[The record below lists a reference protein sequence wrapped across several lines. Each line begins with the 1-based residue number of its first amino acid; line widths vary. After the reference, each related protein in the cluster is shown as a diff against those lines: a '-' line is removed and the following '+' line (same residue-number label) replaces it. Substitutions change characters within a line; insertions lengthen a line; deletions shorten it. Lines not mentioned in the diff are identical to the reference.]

1 MLFYVVQKLSI
12 SHFPVSTP
20 ISISKFV
27 RPLILAWLHGLLS
40 HLQPLSNQPIFFKT
54 EDARANPPSQVR
66 SLVMRPLTRKRER
79 CGDLW
84 AKQSGIGLAVATLR
98 SWLVESRYGDII
110 YQYIST
116 KRLVLESTPIAV
128 GWLLMRYG
136 VIRTSCSLVI
146 LSPCLSLSYAITAVF
161 WDDVQE

>member
-12 SHFPVSTP
+12 FHFPVSTP

-27 RPLILAWLHGLLS
+27 RPLILAWLHCLLS

-54 EDARANPPSQVR
+54 EDAGEPAVASEVFGYAPLDQETREVRGSLGKTEWDRASR
-66 SLVMRPLTRKRER
+66 
-79 CGDLW
+79 
-84 AKQSGIGLAVATLR
+84 LAVATLF
-98 SWLVESRYGDII
+98 SWLVESRYGAII

-128 GWLLMRYG
+128 G
-136 VIRTSCSLVI
+136 
-146 LSPCLSLSYAITAVF
+146 
-161 WDDVQE
+161 